1 MQKLSEKVLKSMRG
15 AILGAMVVLLVL
27 TFGVT
32 ALVLR
37 PKIDTLLETVA
48 RTKAGEID
56 YFLGRRLNEMTLLR
70 KAYRPDATWEENL
83 AAFQTYSEML
93 GVYASLGLVDET
105 GVVHTTAG
113 NHFSIRERSYYREA
127 CQGGQPYVL
136 SQSIFSREDNQPV
149 VIVLMPLQNGQFFS
163 GAIGVE
169 YVQEVIRGDEIPAS
183 QIRIV
188 NTQGE
193 TEMET
198 GAFAAHARIYEAE
211 IPTHPGWTLQIGVSP
226 LYMDGIF
233 YLLGAFLLVVFW
245 LLYRRLNKVLA
256 RRVAA
261 GLLPLEAMARDM
273 ASTDLT
279 NPPPLQIQA
288 DSQETQAILTG
299 YESLRGRI
307 GTLIKEVKAEQK
319 SRMDSDYQALLEQIK
334 PHFLYN
340 TLETIQVMALDY
352 EDDRVGDALGL
363 LARYFRL
370 SLADGAQTV
379 TLQQELALVR
389 TYVELQKLRYGDRL
403 ALRIETDLPAER
415 YQIVKFILQPLVE
428 NALYHGIK
436 LLDKGGCITVRAR
449 EEAGWLVLQ
458 VENPCPQPDP
468 ARLEELAACLREN
481 RKPAGSNGLY
491 NVNQRLRLRCGRQCL
506 FLTWGGDW
514 VRAEIRLKQEEC
526 YEDPDRG

>member
-1 MQKLSEKVLKSMRG
+1 MPPGAPKSAGICYDSFITASEKAGQIAKAVGKSSQKYARG
-15 AILGAMVVLLVL
+15 DSGRHGGAA
-27 TFGVT
+27 G
-32 ALVLR
+32 AHLR
-37 PKIDTLLETVA
+37 GHGTGAAPKIDTLLETVA

-70 KAYRPDATWEENL
+70 KAYRPDATWKKIWPRSRPT
-83 AAFQTYSEML
+83 ARCW
-93 GVYASLGLVDET
+93 ASMPRWGWWMKPEWCIPRR
-105 GVVHTTAG
+105 G

-149 VIVLMPLQNGQFFS
+149 MIVLMPLQNGQFFS

-188 NTQGE
+188 NAQGE

-211 IPTHPGWTLQIGVSP
+211 IPTHPGWSLQIGGKSAVC
-226 LYMDGIF
+226 GRH
-233 YLLGAFLLVVFW
+233 LLPAGRILLVVFW

-307 GTLIKEVKAEQK
+307 GTLIEEVKAEQK

-389 TYVELQKLRYGDRL
+389 TYVELQKLP
-403 ALRIETDLPAER
+403 LR
-415 YQIVKFILQPLVE
+415 
-428 NALYHGIK
+428 
-436 LLDKGGCITVRAR
+436 
-449 EEAGWLVLQ
+449 
-458 VENPCPQPDP
+458 
-468 ARLEELAACLREN
+468 
-481 RKPAGSNGLY
+481 
-491 NVNQRLRLRCGRQCL
+491 
-506 FLTWGGDW
+506 
-514 VRAEIRLKQEEC
+514 
-526 YEDPDRG
+526 

>member
-211 IPTHPGWTLQIGVSP
+211 IPTHPGWSLQIGVSP
-226 LYMDGIF
+226 LYADGIF

-307 GTLIKEVKAEQK
+307 GTLIEEVKAEQK

-449 EEAGWLVLQ
+449 KEADWLVLQ

-481 RKPAGSNGLY
+481 RKPVGSNGLY